1 MCKLEDE
8 FIYNSVDTNCSA
20 NELKFSVCRIIEDKV
35 VAVKG
40 REVLSPNSAGQL

>member
-1 MCKLEDE
+1 MGEFEDE

-20 NELKFSVCRIIEDKV
+20 DKLKLGVCRIIEDKV

-40 REVLSPNSAGQL
+40 REILPPNSPSQL